1 METSFTLIKTFLPHI
16 ISAIIGISI
25 AWVVQGNRIDHAKL
39 ETQQCKADHQ
49 EYVNAQTSERLK
61 REDELKR
68 ASDAARQSYVV
79 VEKQL
84 GEANERHTAYARCVA
99 AGKCGALVIRV
110 PTNPG
115 QTGTVTSSC
124 SNDGTGPNS
133 IPVGSNTTETQ
144 IQTPP
149 IVEECAVTTLRLNQ
163 LQSFIESQT
172 DY

>member
-1 METSFTLIKTFLPHI
+1 MKNEH
-16 ISAIIGISI
+16 
-25 AWVVQGNRIDHAKL
+25 
-39 ETQQCKADHQ
+39 
-49 EYVNAQTSERLK
+49 
-61 REDELKR
+61 
-68 ASDAARQSYVV
+68 QSYVNQQEELV
-79 VEKQL
+79 RL
-84 GEANERHTAYARCVA
+84 ANKAAFKLKEQADHDYQVADQKLQQEIERGDTFRRCVA